1 MFDTK
6 AFQREKQKKKLI
18 FRYMYKNSI
27 PANADNK
34 VVAGENAKVMTVEIL
49 KRFVADATEYD
60 IGILVDATW
69 DWLSDGLSDIVEDCD
84 GNQWLVFSQS
94 DGVSTDAILEDVEEM
109 CKDEGYDI
117 DLYDWC
123 EENDIDLD
131 DMITEAADEI
141 VENDDNLVW
150 VSKGWDSYLGVFYKS
165 HSEIRE
171 AKEKIEEFNEW
182 MRDNMR
188 DDFESHIEGI
198 KECGVYFED
207 MDYVEG
213 DFEYNFDCDNVWC
226 NYAKEQL
233 RMEHYEAMDFYKVY
247 EDEFITIDDMD
258 EYVED
263 LADEFDAGL
272 DDHSC
277 GHCLIY
283 VKNPYYINPDNVDDE
298 QYVVFADYGD
308 RYELVGKDDEFVFDN
323 LDYAIVVRDEY
334 CRDNSVK
341 ASVCLVQ
348 EGMDENGVVV
358 KDVVKCVA

>member
-1 MFDTK
+1 MMNFG
-6 AFQREKQKKKLI
+6 
-18 FRYMYKNSI
+18 I

-34 VVAGENAKVMTVEIL
+34 VVAGENAKVMTEEIL
-49 KRFVADATEYD
+49 KGFVTEVTEIYID
-60 IGILVDATW
+60 RMVDATW
-69 DWLSDGLSDIVEDCD
+69 ERFDEYTHIEYDDFGDMWAVTCQFDNG
-84 GNQWLVFSQS
+84 
-94 DGVSTDAILEDVEEM
+94 STERIWEDVEEM

-117 DLYDWC
+117 NLYDWC

-131 DMITEAADEI
+131 DIITDAADEI
-141 VENDDNLVW
+141 VEDDDDLQWFRN
-150 VSKGWDSYLGVFYKS
+150 GWCDYLGVLYKS

-233 RMEHYEAMDFYKVY
+233 RMEHYEAMDFYKEY
-247 EDEFITIDDMD
+247 EDEFITIDDMY

-334 CRDNSVK
+334 CRDNGVK

-358 KDVVKCVA
+358 NDVVKCVA

>member
-1 MFDTK
+1 MIN
-6 AFQREKQKKKLI
+6 R
-18 FRYMYKNSI
+18 SI

-34 VVAGENAKVMTVEIL
+34 VVAGENANVMTKEIL
-49 KRFVADATEYD
+49 EGFVREAVAEYID
-60 IGILVDATW
+60 NLVDATW
-69 DWLSDGLSDIVEDCD
+69 EGFDEYSCIEEDWDDNLWVSDMQFDYNAGTYEAIEDDI
-84 GNQWLVFSQS
+84 Q
-94 DGVSTDAILEDVEEM
+94 EM
-109 CKDEGYDI
+109 CDSEGYDI

-123 EENDIDLD
+123 EVNDIDLD
-131 DMITEAADEI
+131 DMISVMADRI
-141 VENDDNLVW
+141 VEDNDELEWFHRGCAD
-150 VSKGWDSYLGVFYKS
+150 YLGVLYKS

-233 RMEHYEAMDFYKVY
+233 RMEHYEAMDFYKEY

-283 VKNPYYINPDNVDDE
+283 VKNPYYINPDNVDGE

-334 CRDNSVK
+334 CRDNGVK

-358 KDVVKCVA
+358 NDVVKCVA

>member
-1 MFDTK
+1 MLNF
-6 AFQREKQKKKLI
+6 
-18 FRYMYKNSI
+18 SI

-34 VVAGENAKVMTVEIL
+34 VVAGANAKVMTQEIFEEIVR
-49 KRFVADATEYD
+49 KSVNDYIDAV
-60 IGILVDATW
+60 VDATW
-69 DWLSDGLSDIVEDCD
+69 ECFDKEYTHIEEDLD
-84 GNQWLVFSQS
+84 GNLWVREAQFTEGSCE
-94 DGVSTDAILEDVEEM
+94 AICDNISNICDEEY
-109 CKDEGYDI
+109 GI
-117 DLYDWC
+117 DFYGWC
-123 EENDIDLD
+123 EENDIDID
-131 DMITEAADEI
+131 RMIYGMARCI
-141 VENDDNLVW
+141 VEDNDELDWISLSW
-150 VSKGWDSYLGVFYKS
+150 TSYVDILYKT

-171 AKEKIEEFNEW
+171 AKENIEEFNEW
-182 MRDNMR
+182 MRGNVR

-233 RMEHYEAMDFYKVY
+233 RMEYYEAMDFYKEY
-247 EDEFITIDDMD
+247 KDEFITIDDMD

-283 VKNPYYINPDNVDDE
+283 VKNPYHINPDNVDDE

-334 CRDNSVK
+334 CRDNGVK

-358 KDVVKCVA
+358 NDVVECVA